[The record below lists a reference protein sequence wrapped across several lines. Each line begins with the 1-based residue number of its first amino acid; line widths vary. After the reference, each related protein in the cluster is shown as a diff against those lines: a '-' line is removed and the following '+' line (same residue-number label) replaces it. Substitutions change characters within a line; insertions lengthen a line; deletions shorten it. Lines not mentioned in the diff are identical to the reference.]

1 MENEFWHSA
10 SIPSPGLRI
19 SERSP
24 EPFALSAAIL
34 VVSQLDQIGG
44 LSLFCCKRY
53 SSLPRGGKQLKYVGA
68 GQGLSIP
75 NGLDREAEYGEV
87 GDPTGGDLAR
97 GVGPLYIGL
106 VFRRF
111 DERGWVSKLHHSKQ
125 SSAASLE
132 SSKL

>member
-1 MENEFWHSA
+1 V
-10 SIPSPGLRI
+10 P
-19 SERSP
+19 
-24 EPFALSAAIL
+24 SAAIL
-34 VVSQLDQIGG
+34 VVSQLEQIGG
-44 LSLFCCKRY
+44 LSLFCCKSY

-75 NGLDREAEYGEV
+75 NGLDREAESLYGEV
-87 GDPTGGDLAR
+87 GDPTGVDLAR

-106 VFRRF
+106 AFRRF
-111 DERGWVSKLHHSKQ
+111 DERGRVSKLHHSKQ